1 MEQNK
6 TLYGLDINTQ
16 WEKILEI
23 HALKLAKEHHPD
35 WYRWRLTNNYER
47 AVFLKGDP
55 VHARETTRYLWANQ
69 NLLVLS
75 GEVLEVGCSTGYG
88 SQFLPND
95 VDYYGLDY
103 DPIII
108 DVAREQQWGKSRGF
122 INADINTFN
131 LPGFDT
137 IIAFEVIEHLHNGLE
152 VVEKL
157 KNRCNRLLISVPH
170 NEPVGFWGEHH
181 KLHGLTEQN
190 FPGAQFSYV
199 SEHGYLTEQMI
210 PVSESNKFNLMLC
223 RFDQ

>member
-1 MEQNK
+1 MTQDK

-55 VHARETTRYLWANQ
+55 VHARESARYLWANR
-69 NLLVLS
+69 NVW
-75 GEVLEVGCSTGYG
+75 GETILEIGCSTGYG
-88 SQFLPND
+88 SQFLPQNME
-95 VDYYGLDY
+95 YWGLDY

-108 DVAREQQWGKSRGF
+108 DVAHEQDWGSNRFFKTC
-122 INADINTFN
+122 DINEAN
-131 LPGFDT
+131 ISNQDT
-137 IIAFEVIEHLHNGLE
+137 IIAFEVIEHLKNGIQ

-157 KNRCNRLLISVPH
+157 KKNCKRLLISVPH

-190 FPGAQFSYV
+190 FTGAKFSYV
-199 SEHGYLTEQMI
+199 SEHGYVTDEMI
-210 PVSESNKFNLMLC
+210 PISESNKFNLMLC
-223 RFDQ
+223 KFDNE